1 MQELKRFPSL
11 QIELVA
17 AANSSLD
24 KFREESMKSVL
35 RLVDMESSYLT
46 VDFFR
51 KLHVE
56 SQNVSLSSPTTT
68 TTTTTDQYGEGQFR
82 KIASNVASYIK
93 MVAETLVNTIPKAV
107 VHCQVRQ
114 AKLSLLN
121 YFYAQISQ
129 SQVCCLLLSVNSVWF
144 KFGFSSGLRI

>member
-1 MQELKRFPSL
+1 MQTIQELKRFPSL

-56 SQNVSLSSPTTT
+56 SQNMSLSSPTSAI
-68 TTTTTDQYGEGQFR
+68 DQYGDGHFR
-82 KIASNVASYIK
+82 KIASNVAAYIK

-129 SQVCCLLLSVNSVWF
+129 SQVCCLLHSF
-144 KFGFSSGLRI
+144 IQFG

>member
-1 MQELKRFPSL
+1 MQELRRFPSL
-11 QIELVA
+11 QIELAA

-24 KFREESMKSVL
+24 KFREESMTSIL

-51 KLHVE
+51 KLHLE
-56 SQNVSLSSPTTT
+56 SQTVSLSSPTT
-68 TTTTTDQYGEGQFR
+68 DQYGEGHFR
-82 KIASNVASYIK
+82 KIASNVAAYIK
-93 MVAETLVNTIPKAV
+93 MVPGTLVNTIPKAV

-114 AKLSLLN
+114 AKLALLN

-129 SQVCCLLLSVNSVWF
+129 SQVCLQLWLIQ
-144 KFGFSSGLRI
+144 FG